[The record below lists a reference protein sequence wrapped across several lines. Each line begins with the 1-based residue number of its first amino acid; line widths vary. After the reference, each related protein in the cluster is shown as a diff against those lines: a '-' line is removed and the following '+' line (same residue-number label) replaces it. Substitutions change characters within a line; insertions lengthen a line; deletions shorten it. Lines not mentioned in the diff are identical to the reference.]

1 MKENLML
8 HKIIITITVLFIA
21 GSAIAELL
29 FPSEMLTFVGIP
41 SNQQTD
47 FLLRTTAVA
56 LLSLL
61 PSLWSARDEA
71 NLPAS
76 RNALFGIAAYM
87 FLSSAVDYQAFAQGS
102 SIRCRFPVWRSASYG
117 ELGFFGLLLGVLQNN
132 STLASSLCYNF
143 ML

>member
-71 NLPAS
+71 NLSAS

-87 FLSSAVDYQAFAQGS
+87 FLSSAVDYQAFAQGVINS
-102 SIRCRFPVWRSASYG
+102 MSVPSVALRVLWGIGILWLTFRGASK
-117 ELGFFGLLLGVLQNN
+117 
-132 STLASSLCYNF
+132 
-143 ML
+143 